1 MSYFCSCYNFTVYY
15 LLGDD
20 WVYQIGNS
28 LLILAAKQKQR
39 EVCEFLLSKGVDASV
54 KNKDGLTAADV
65 CSDAVMKV

>member
-1 MSYFCSCYNFTVYY
+1 M
-15 LLGDD
+15 
-20 WVYQIGNS
+20 YQIGNS